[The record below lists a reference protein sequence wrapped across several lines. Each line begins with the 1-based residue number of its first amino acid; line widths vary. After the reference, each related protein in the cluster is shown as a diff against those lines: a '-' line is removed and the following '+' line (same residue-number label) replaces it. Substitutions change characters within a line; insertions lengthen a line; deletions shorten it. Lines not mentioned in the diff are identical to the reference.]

1 MNTHINNLHVY
12 AFIKTSKWNKKVYKI
27 RCSDEREAELVN
39 LIEMI
44 NEETI
49 LVKNPLFSHETVG
62 QNVYE
67 LDKFN

>member
-1 MNTHINNLHVY
+1 MCMLLSILTD
-12 AFIKTSKWNKKVYKI
+12 KWNKKVYKI
-27 RCSDEREAELVN
+27 KCSDEREAELVN

-49 LVKNPLFSHETVG
+49 LVKNLLFSHETVG

>member
-1 MNTHINNLHVY
+1 M
-12 AFIKTSKWNKKVYKI
+12 
-27 RCSDEREAELVN
+27 CSDEREAELVN
-39 LIEMI
+39 LNEMI

>member
-1 MNTHINNLHVY
+1 MCMLLS
-12 AFIKTSKWNKKVYKI
+12 KLPDKWNKKVYKI

-49 LVKNPLFSHETVG
+49 LVKNPLFSRETVG